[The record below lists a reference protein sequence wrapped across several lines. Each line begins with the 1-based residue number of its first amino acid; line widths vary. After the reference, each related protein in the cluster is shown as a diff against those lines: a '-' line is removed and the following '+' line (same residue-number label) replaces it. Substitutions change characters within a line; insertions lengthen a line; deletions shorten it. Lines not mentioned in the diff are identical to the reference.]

1 MFYVNSMRTISLIA
15 VLVVICLAIAYV
27 IFNYFRIKKMDEGN
41 ETMVRMSGIIRK
53 GANVF
58 IEKEFKT
65 IAIVVAVVAL
75 LFSAFIEWSSGLT
88 YLLGAC
94 MSSAVCILGM
104 KSATFAN
111 VRTANMA
118 KKTGSIGE
126 TVKVALCGGSISGL
140 SVQAFGLLGIVL
152 VVLLGGAG
160 PANIPDGAPIDR
172 IANVVA
178 KSTGFLGIKALLT
191 NGTVMRITSYS
202 LGCSTVAMFNRVA
215 GGNYTKAADISADI
229 LGKIRND
236 LPEDD
241 SRVPNVIAD
250 FIGDNVND
258 IAGNCSDLLESFV
271 ATISASIVVAI
282 SLYEAH
288 IAESVAGG
296 AQLVSSELFYN
307 LYLFP
312 ILFAGVGLFGCL
324 LGLGFAAIKKMGDD
338 PTKELNG
345 ATYISAAVAAIGCLA
360 LCYGVFG
367 NFDNGVL
374 KSVLGF
380 KAGWISPWICAA
392 LGIISGV
399 LIGTVTEYYTS
410 TDFKLFG
417 KPVKKSPTR
426 EIAEFATEGEA
437 FVVTK
442 GDAVGSKSCLIPI
455 VIIGVS
461 LVVSGAI
468 CGIFGVATAAL
479 GMLSFVGATVSIDA
493 FGPIAD
499 NAGGLAESC
508 HLDPEVRVI
517 TDKLDAVGNTTAAIG
532 KGFAIGSAA
541 FATVSLIIAFVSN
554 YTTVSGLRIPTFAE
568 SDPYIFQMIAGLIIG
583 GALIEFFSALLTDNT
598 IISAKELADVGDR
611 QLRDPA
617 VLSGEK
623 DPDYNE
629 LVALATKAAL
639 KRMLLPSIIA
649 LAVPFV
655 GGILLGVNFV
665 LGILLGATI
674 VAIPRAI
681 FMGNSGGAFDNAKK
695 YIESGAIAGHGK
707 GTAAHKAAV
716 TGDTVGDTRKD
727 VVGVA
732 LDIFIKMMSTVA
744 TTLFVVI
751 ATISQNMPWII
762 K

>member
-1 MFYVNSMRTISLIA
+1 MFTSKVWLIVVIA
-15 VLVVICLAIAYV
+15 VIVLAIAYV
-27 IFNYFRIKKMDEGN
+27 VFNYFRIKKMEEGD
-41 ETMVRMSGIIRK
+41 ETMIRMSGIIRK

-65 IAIVVAVVAL
+65 IAIVVAVVAV

-88 YLLGAC
+88 YVLGAA
-94 MSSAVCILGM
+94 MSSTVCILGM

-140 SVQAFGLLGIVL
+140 SVQALGLLGLVL
-152 VVLLGGAG
+152 VILLGNVA
-160 PANIPDGAPIDR
+160 PANLAAGKTAVDASAFIE
-172 IANVVA
+172 
-178 KSTGFLGIKALLT
+178 KTTGFVGIKALLT
-191 NGTVMRITSYS
+191 NGTVMRITTYS

-282 SLYEAH
+282 SLFEANP
-288 IAESVAGG
+288 SVFTKG
-296 AQLVSSELFYN
+296 VFEN

-312 ILFAGVGLFGCL
+312 VLFAGIGLIGCL
-324 LGLGFAAIKKMGDD
+324 IGLAYAAVKKMGDD
-338 PTKELNG
+338 PSRELNL
-345 ATYISAAVAAIGCLA
+345 ATYISAAIAAVGCFV
-360 LCYGVFG
+360 LCFFAFESLPTATLESFG
-367 NFDNGVL
+367 FKLSWV
-374 KSVLGF
+374 SPWVCAVLG
-380 KAGWISPWICAA
+380 IV
-392 LGIISGV
+392 SGV
-399 LIGTVTEYYTS
+399 LIGTITEYYTS

-417 KPVKKSPTR
+417 KAVKKSPTR
-426 EIAEFATEGEA
+426 DIAEYATEGEA
-437 FVVTK
+437 FVITK
-442 GDAVGSKSCLIPI
+442 GDAVGSRSCLLPI
-455 VIIGVS
+455 LIIGIS

-468 CGIFGVATAAL
+468 CGIYGIAIAAL
-479 GMLSFVGATVSIDA
+479 GMLSFVGTTVSIDA

-508 HLDPEVRVI
+508 KLPHEVRII

-554 YTTVSGLRIPTFAE
+554 YTTMNLAAPVFAE
-568 SDPYIFQMIAGLIIG
+568 DDKSIFIMIAGLIIG

-639 KRMLLPSIIA
+639 KRMLFPSIIA
-649 LAVPFV
+649 LAVPFA

-695 YIESGAIAGHGK
+695 YIEGDNIVGHGK
-707 GTAAHKAAV
+707 GSAAHKAAV

-751 ATISQNMPWII
+751 ATINQAMPWII